1 MAAFGLDPPPPTM
14 YHGRHGPGAFFRGRK
29 GTYDED
35 HRLRASSALAL
46 AGITGAAAQPKN
58 VAITAIVEHPALD
71 AVRDGVKKGLADLG
85 YAEGTDVAFTY
96 ESAQGN
102 PATAAQIARQFVG
115 DAPAVIVAISTPSAQ
130 AVAAATKDIP
140 IVFSAV
146 TDPVAAQLVAALD
159 APGANVTGVSDMAP
173 IGDHLAL
180 IQRDH
185 ARREAARRALQSGR
199 GQLGLLARRG
209 EDGGRGGRHRR
220 SSRRPATKSADV
232 QAAARS
238 LIGKVD
244 AIYVPTDN
252 TIVSALE
259 SAVGV
264 ANEAKLPLYA
274 ADTDSVAR
282 GALAAVGF
290 NYFDVGV
297 QTAALVDRVL
307 KGENPGIDPGRLR
320 RRHRPAGEQG
330 DRRGDRRGT
339 AAGRARPR
347 VEGGRVAEAPSVRRA
362 GAPPRDSRS
371 RTECRRS
378 PSSAPSSSGSSMPSW
393 RSACS
398 CPSACST
405 SPT

>member
-1 MAAFGLDPPPPTM
+1 MRTIAYGILAAFAAL
-14 YHGRHGPGAFFRGRK
+14 GA
-29 GTYDED
+29 
-35 HRLRASSALAL
+35 S
-46 AGITGAAAQPKN
+46 GAAAQTET

-71 AVRDGVKKGLADLG
+71 AVRDGVQQGLADLG

-140 IVFSAV
+140 VVFSAV
-146 TDPVAAQLVAALD
+146 TDPLAAQLVDSLE
-159 APGANVTGVSDMAP
+159 APGGNVTGVSDMAP
-173 IGDHLAL
+173 IGDHLGLIREITPDVKRLGVLYNPGEANSVSSVEAL
-180 IQRDH
+180 KS
-185 ARREAARRALQSGR
+185 AAEGAGIEVVE
-199 GQLGLLARRG
+199 G
-209 EDGGRGGRHRR
+209 
-220 SSRRPATKSADV
+220 PATKSADV
-232 QAAARS
+232 QGAARS

-264 ANEAKLPLYA
+264 ANEAKIPLYA
-274 ADTDSVAR
+274 GDTDSVAR

-307 KGENPGIDPGRLR
+307 KGESPGDI
-320 RRHRPAGEQG
+320 AVVFAS
-330 DRRGDRRGT
+330 GT
-339 AAGRARPR
+339 DLQVNRQT
-347 VEGGRVAEAPSVRRA
+347 AEAIGIEIPQAVLDRA
-362 GAPPRDSRS
+362 SKVV
-371 RTECRRS
+371 E
-378 PSSAPSSSGSSMPSW
+378 
-393 RSACS
+393 
-398 CPSACST
+398 
-405 SPT
+405 